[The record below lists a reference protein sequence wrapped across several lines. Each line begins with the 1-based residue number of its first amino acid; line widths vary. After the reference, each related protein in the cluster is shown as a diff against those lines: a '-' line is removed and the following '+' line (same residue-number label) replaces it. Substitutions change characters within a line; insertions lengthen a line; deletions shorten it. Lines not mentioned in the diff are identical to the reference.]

1 MDTVF
6 LELFIIVVLVVLNG
20 FFSCSE
26 FAIVSI
32 RRSRV
37 AQLVAEG
44 DARAKA
50 LQELQQD
57 PHRVLALVQIGVT
70 LVGSTA
76 SAIGGIIAVEHLK
89 PLLATPSVN
98 ISAQVAEP
106 LAVSIVVILIS
117 YVTLIVGELA
127 PKAIGLQYAD
137 MVALRVARPISLMA
151 RVATVAVTFLTASS
165 RGFLALFG
173 IKEAEQEFITR
184 EEIRHIVAE
193 GQKAGEFSA
202 YEEQFIKNIFDFTH
216 TYVREVMVPRPRII
230 GLDLDLPREEL
241 IETVLEHQYSRYPVY
256 RENIE
261 NIVGFIHGKD
271 LMGRMVSEPGFD
283 IASIIRPPFYV
294 PEQKR
299 VSDLLKEMQRKRGHM
314 ALVVDEYGSI
324 SGIVTTEDL
333 LEELVG
339 EITDEHDVGEPRTV
353 RKLRDGSWLVDA
365 LLSIN
370 DVEDLLGI
378 KLGEDLP
385 YDTLAGLILHEL
397 GRIPER
403 GEKLVWGEY
412 ELTCAEVKKTAIVKV
427 RIKKLGPGTGTQ
439 LGLKD

>member
-1 MDTVF
+1 METVF
-6 LELFIIVVLVVLNG
+6 LELFIIAVLVVLNG

-32 RRSRV
+32 RKSRV

-44 DARAKA
+44 DVRAKA
-50 LQELQQD
+50 LQELQHD

-70 LVGSTA
+70 VVGSTA

-89 PLLATPSVN
+89 PYLVALPLNLSTH
-98 ISAQVAEP
+98 VAETV
-106 LAVSIVVILIS
+106 AISIVVILIS

-127 PKAIGLQYAD
+127 PKTIGLQYAD
-137 MVALRVARPISLMA
+137 IVALRVARSISLMA
-151 RVATVAVTFLTASS
+151 RVATVAVTVLTASS
-165 RGFLALFG
+165 KGFLALFG
-173 IKEAEQEFITR
+173 IKGTKREFVTR
-184 EEIRHIVAE
+184 EEIRHIVSE
-193 GQKAGEFSA
+193 GHKAGEFSA

-230 GLDLDLPREEL
+230 GLDLDKSREEL
-241 IETVLEHQYSRYPVY
+241 IETVLEHQYSRYPVF
-256 RENIE
+256 REHIE

-283 IASIIRPPFYV
+283 IVSIIRPPFYV

-370 DVEDLLGI
+370 DLEDLLNI

-403 GEKLVWGEY
+403 GEKLVWNSY
-412 ELTCAEVKKTAIVKV
+412 ELMCAEVKKTAIVKV
-427 RIKKLGPGTGTQ
+427 RIKKLGSGTG
-439 LGLKD
+439 D